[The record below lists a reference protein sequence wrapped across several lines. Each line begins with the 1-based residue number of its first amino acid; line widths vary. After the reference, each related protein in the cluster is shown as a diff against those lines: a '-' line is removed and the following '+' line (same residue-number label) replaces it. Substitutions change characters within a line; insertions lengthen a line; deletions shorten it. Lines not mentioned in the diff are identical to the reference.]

1 LVLRQKKYMNPA
13 EPENPSSRPQSTP
26 EDERNQ
32 KRSAWLQIARYSQI
46 GFALPA
52 ATLIGW
58 FLGVLIDR
66 WLHTTWVYI
75 AGLVL
80 GMVTGFV
87 ELIRM
92 LLSETK
98 AETKIENK

>member
-1 LVLRQKKYMNPA
+1 MNPA
-13 EPENPSSRPQSTP
+13 EPEDTSSRQESTP
-26 EDERNQ
+26 EDEPNT
-32 KRSAWLQIARYSQI
+32 KRSAWLQIAHYSKT

-52 ATLIGW
+52 STLIGW
-58 FLGVLIDR
+58 FLCVLIDR

>member
-1 LVLRQKKYMNPA
+1 MNPA
-13 EPENPSSRPQSTP
+13 KPENSSSKPQSAQ
-26 EDERNQ
+26 EDEPNQ
-32 KRSAWLQIARYSQI
+32 KRSMWLQIARYSQI
-46 GFALPA
+46 GFMLPA

-58 FLGVLIDR
+58 FLGSLLDK
-66 WLHTTWVYI
+66 WLHTTWIYI

-92 LLSETK
+92 LLSETN
-98 AETKIENK
+98 AETKAGSK

>member
-1 LVLRQKKYMNPA
+1 M
-13 EPENPSSRPQSTP
+13 
-26 EDERNQ
+26 
-32 KRSAWLQIARYSQI
+32 WLQIARYSQI
-46 GFALPA
+46 GFMLPA

-58 FLGVLIDR
+58 FLGSLLDK

>member
-1 LVLRQKKYMNPA
+1 MNPA
-13 EPENPSSRPQSTP
+13 EPENPSSKPQSTP

-32 KRSAWLQIARYSQI
+32 KRSMWLQIARYSQI
-46 GFALPA
+46 GFMLPA

-58 FLGVLIDR
+58 FLGALLDK
-66 WLHTTWVYI
+66 WLHTNWIYI

-80 GMVTGFV
+80 GMITGFV

-92 LLSETK
+92 LLSETD
-98 AETKIENK
+98 AETKAGSK

>member
-1 LVLRQKKYMNPA
+1 MNLPG
-13 EPENPSSRPQSTP
+13 PEDPSSKSQPSA
-26 EDERNQ
+26 DEQGEKRNM
-32 KRSAWLQIARYSQI
+32 WLQIARYSQI

>member
-1 LVLRQKKYMNPA
+1 METSKTRNEMPA
-13 EPENPSSRPQSTP
+13 H
-26 EDERNQ
+26 
-32 KRSAWLQIARYSQI
+32 
-46 GFALPA
+46 GG

>member
-1 LVLRQKKYMNPA
+1 MNPA
-13 EPENPSSRPQSTP
+13 EPDDPSSKSQPSA
-26 EDERNQ
+26 DEQGEKRNM
-32 KRSAWLQIARYSQI
+32 WLQIARYSQI
-46 GFALPA
+46 GFMLPA

-58 FLGVLIDR
+58 FLGSLLDK